1 MRFYIQFLL
10 VFALLAA
17 VGCAKQK
24 YTQCEAPND
33 NLKIMFKAKNPAH
46 PFSHSF
52 CIVCNPGI
60 SPDEHTAWAL
70 EMGTPK
76 APGDPEEMHP
86 CLYVYP
92 PENQEWEG
100 DNDSME
106 QCKAWVCSGEAT
118 YSDMVSPKN
127 GNIDLN
133 DLVNGEIMSSE
144 QWHHVSERAQ
154 NSVMEPVCGAADP
167 GSLNPAPG
175 MHITQ

>member
-1 MRFYIQFLL
+1 MRFYIQCLL

-17 VGCAKQK
+17 VGCAKQE
-24 YTQCEAPND
+24 YSQCEAPKD

-52 CIVCNPGI
+52 CVVCNPGL
-60 SPDEHTAWAL
+60 SPDEHAAWAL
-70 EMGTPK
+70 EMG
-76 APGDPEEMHP
+76 ASNVQSDAEQMHP
-86 CLYVYP
+86 CLYVYS
-92 PENQEWEG
+92 PENWEG
-100 DNDSME
+100 NGASLE

-118 YSDMVSPKN
+118 YADMVSPKN
-127 GNIDLN
+127 GNIDLD

-144 QWHHVSERAQ
+144 QWHHVTERAQ

-167 GSLNPAPG
+167 GSLNPAPE